1 MNEQKFDVIVAG
13 GGTAGVLA
21 GLSAARE
28 GAKTLIVEKN
38 RCLGGQFTSGMQG
51 AWVGFSDKV
60 KRCVGGMTWELRNI
74 LKEKNAIVDE
84 NPDTDVCYLYDT
96 EVAKVVLDDMAQKEP
111 NLTVY
116 LNTQIA
122 DVIQEGDTV
131 IGLTVLSEMQLKNIY
146 GGIVIDCT
154 GDAAV
159 SAKAGAEFA
168 IRDDRELQPMTLIGK
183 MAGVDM
189 EKVRDYYKK
198 NPPIED
204 TMMPPAW
211 HDFKTFPG
219 LMHFGLKDELKNV
232 ILPTDKE
239 YLRHWLGIFTST
251 PNQGEMTINCS
262 GALEA
267 DSTQGFEIRTEQEN
281 FSQQCLYDVA
291 WAMKNYIPGFE
302 NSYLTAIASMLGVRE
317 SRRVICDYEVT
328 FDDFLNAKEFDDS
341 IGRGAMPAGFHTPE
355 GETMCVYDLEP
366 GKSMTIPYRCMVVK
380 GKENLLVAGRCV
392 SYEIEVANCIRC
404 MPQCMVMG
412 EAAGTAAAIAIKEG
426 VSVRDINVSSLKEK
440 LLNRGGIL

>member
-1 MNEQKFDVIVAG
+1 
-13 GGTAGVLA
+13 
-21 GLSAARE
+21 
-28 GAKTLIVEKN
+28 
-38 RCLGGQFTSGMQG
+38 
-51 AWVGFSDKV
+51 
-60 KRCVGGMTWELRNI
+60 MTWELRNI

-232 ILPTDKE
+232 TLPTDKE

-267 DSTQGFEIRTEQEN
+267 DSTQGFETRTEQEN

>member
-232 ILPTDKE
+232 TLPTDKE

>member
-232 ILPTDKE
+232 TLPTDKE

-267 DSTQGFEIRTEQEN
+267 DSTQGFETRTEQEN

-341 IGRGAMPAGFHTPE
+341 IGRGAMLAGFHTPE

>member
-232 ILPTDKE
+232 TLPTDKE

-267 DSTQGFEIRTEQEN
+267 DSTQGFETRTEQEN

-426 VSVRDINVSSLKEK
+426 VSVRDINVSSV
-440 LLNRGGIL
+440 NP

>member
-1 MNEQKFDVIVAG
+1 MRA
-13 GGTAGVLA
+13 
-21 GLSAARE
+21 
-28 GAKTLIVEKN
+28 
-38 RCLGGQFTSGMQG
+38 
-51 AWVGFSDKV
+51 
-60 KRCVGGMTWELRNI
+60 
-74 LKEKNAIVDE
+74 
-84 NPDTDVCYLYDT
+84 
-96 EVAKVVLDDMAQKEP
+96 
-111 NLTVY
+111 
-116 LNTQIA
+116 
-122 DVIQEGDTV
+122 
-131 IGLTVLSEMQLKNIY
+131 
-146 GGIVIDCT
+146 
-154 GDAAV
+154 
-159 SAKAGAEFA
+159 
-168 IRDDRELQPMTLIGK
+168 
-183 MAGVDM
+183 
-189 EKVRDYYKK
+189 
-198 NPPIED
+198 IED

-232 ILPTDKE
+232 TLPTDKE

-267 DSTQGFEIRTEQEN
+267 DSTQGFETRTEQEN

>member
-232 ILPTDKE
+232 TLPTDKE

-267 DSTQGFEIRTEQEN
+267 DSTQGFETRTEQEN

-426 VSVRDINVSSLKEK
+426 VPVRDINVSSLKEK

>member
-232 ILPTDKE
+232 TLPTDKE

-267 DSTQGFEIRTEQEN
+267 DSTQGFEARTEQEN

>member
-1 MNEQKFDVIVAG
+1 
-13 GGTAGVLA
+13 
-21 GLSAARE
+21 
-28 GAKTLIVEKN
+28 
-38 RCLGGQFTSGMQG
+38 MQG

-189 EKVRDYYKK
+189 EKLRDYYKK

-232 ILPTDKE
+232 TLPTDKE

-267 DSTQGFEIRTEQEN
+267 DSTQGFETRTEQEN